1 MARAFAAS
9 KGKPHFMAADMRTPS
24 MADHGERALE
34 WNTTQGLAYVT
45 ASAAHPALWP
55 PGARPPEAI
64 EAGQSRL
71 RDIR

>member
-9 KGKPHFMAADMRTPS
+9 KGKPHFMAADMPTPS

-45 ASAAHPALWP
+45 AKR
-55 PGARPPEAI
+55 RP
-64 EAGQSRL
+64 SRPVASGCTPT
-71 RDIR
+71 